1 MGFQPPKKQG
11 IQRVSE
17 TDNLRQLETN
27 SPNFLDDTQQ
37 KGKFCKAC
45 NKYYGYLKTSDII
58 CKNCTCRLEM
68 LDK

>member
-17 TDNLRQLETN
+17 TDNCRQLQD
-27 SPNFLDDTQQ
+27 SGSGFLEHTEQ

-45 NKYYGYLKTSDII
+45 NKYFGYLKTSEIL